1 MPIFTVSPGTL
12 DNTSQLTTPQT
23 ASVGGSQTTI
33 TDRQPLEKSTK
44 TGSASI
50 KSTFSKSTTLVLI
63 SVFVIFSHLY
73 FFRICVNLLSSNEK
87 LKPLISK

>member
-1 MPIFTVSPGTL
+1 MPLFTVSPGTL

-23 ASVGGSQTTI
+23 ASAGGSQTTI
-33 TDRQPLEKSTK
+33 TERQPLEKSTK

-63 SVFVIFSHLY
+63 SVLFPFSSIFFSYL
-73 FFRICVNLLSSNEK
+73 C
-87 LKPLISK
+87 